1 MCESCNLT
9 RRRYSVANYLNSNWG
24 IRFENQEQ
32 AETFLTDIA
41 EELEKRM
48 KQEGVEGKHLTLKI
62 NKRAQN
68 APFITPKHLGC
79 GKCDTINRSITI
91 GATTSNRYI
100 IGKEAVTML
109 RLCRVSPGELRGL
122 GLTMTRLEEAQTGK
136 ADSSKSLDYFK
147 KESIKKDLIKRDNK
161 EGAEREENLPPERP
175 LIKAYVKPRVTTLL
189 DSFSRIPAVPVQQV
203 KLMQAPAQQE
213 FEPDAFMSTQID
225 IPMDMDPD
233 LLQHLPE
240 EYRTQYRVNK
250 EMEENKKIQ
259 EQKRIE
265 EELLLMEPLSQS
277 PPGSQYDLE
286 IWKQLGSEMR
296 AEIIAEHEQESRR
309 RARATESPSKKKS
322 LPPQSPRRNRSHLRE
337 NNTSVTPPQNP
348 SKAKPPLSEPN
359 TPSKKRGRPLGH
371 AGASANQGRILDMKG
386 NDVSSWLFTEGEVDR
401 SWFNGVDSESRQ
413 FQIALA
419 VKARELKLEAI
430 RKQELK
436 DAAERERLASAV
448 RLPIPSRQYTLG
460 GGRPVGTMEEIRNTL
475 SDWYE
480 QCAEIGPHEADTEE
494 FTKFLRRL
502 VLVEHN
508 MSKADEIVR
517 YFQTVVGYEEGE
529 WRCVVQEFAK
539 VVNDALGEMGL
550 GPINFEIGYDF
561 YSLWNP
567 LDMRNKLTLVD
578 EDIDW

>member
-1 MCESCNLT
+1 
-9 RRRYSVANYLNSNWG
+9 
-24 IRFENQEQ
+24 
-32 AETFLTDIA
+32 
-41 EELEKRM
+41 M
-48 KQEGVEGKHLTLKI
+48 KQEGVKGKHLTLKV

-79 GKCDTINRSITI
+79 GKCDTINRSITL
-91 GATTSNRYI
+91 GTTTSNQYI

-109 RLCRVSPGELRGL
+109 RLCKVSPGELRGL
-122 GLTMTRLEEAQTGK
+122 GLTMTRLEAQTGK
-136 ADSSKSLDYFK
+136 VDANQRSLGYFN
-147 KESIKKDLIKRDNK
+147 KETIKEDLIKRDAKGGNPPE
-161 EGAEREENLPPERP
+161 EGAEREQNVPPERP

-189 DSFSRIPAVPVQQV
+189 DSFSRIPAVPKQQV
-203 KLMQAPAQQE
+203 QLMQVPVQQE

-240 EYRTQYRVNK
+240 EYRTQYRANK

-265 EELLLMEPLSQS
+265 EDLLLMEPLSQP

-296 AEIIAEHEQESRR
+296 TEIIAEHEQESRR
-309 RARATESPSKKKS
+309 RARATASPSKKKP

-337 NNTSVTPPQNP
+337 NNASVTPPQNP
-348 SKAKPPLSEPN
+348 SKANPPLSEPS

-371 AGASANQGRILDMKG
+371 AGASTNQERILDMKG

-401 SWFNGVDSESRQ
+401 SWFDGVDGESRQ

-508 MSKADEIVR
+508 MSKADEMVR

-539 VVNDALGEMGL
+539 VVNGALGEMGL

-561 YSLWNP
+561 YNFWNL

-578 EDIDW
+578 EDID

>member
-1 MCESCNLT
+1 
-9 RRRYSVANYLNSNWG
+9 
-24 IRFENQEQ
+24 
-32 AETFLTDIA
+32 
-41 EELEKRM
+41 M
-48 KQEGVEGKHLTLKI
+48 KQEGVKGKHLTLKV

-79 GKCDTINRSITI
+79 GKCDTINRSITL
-91 GATTSNRYI
+91 GTTTSNQYT

-122 GLTMTRLEEAQTGK
+122 GLTMTRLEEARAEK
-136 ADSSKSLDYFK
+136 ADSNKSPDYFK
-147 KESIKKDLIKRDNK
+147 KGSIKEDLIKRDNRGRNPSE
-161 EGAEREENLPPERP
+161 EGAEREKNVPPERP
-175 LIKAYVKPRVTTLL
+175 LVKAYVKPRVTTLL
-189 DSFSRIPAVPVQQV
+189 DSFSRIPAVPVQQ
-203 KLMQAPAQQE
+203 E
-213 FEPDAFMSTQID
+213 FEPDAFMGTQID

-240 EYRTQYRVNK
+240 EYRTQYRANK

-265 EELLLMEPLSQS
+265 EDLLLMEPLSQP

-309 RARATESPSKKKS
+309 RARATASPSKKKP

-337 NNTSVTPPQNP
+337 NNTPVTPPQNP

-401 SWFNGVDSESRQ
+401 SWFNGIDSESRQ

-508 MSKADEIVR
+508 MPKADEMVS

-561 YSLWNP
+561 YNLWSP
-567 LDMRNKLTLVD
+567 LDAVN
-578 EDIDW
+578 